1 MTEMSEVM
9 TTARLDI
16 KLTSKKSEFQE
27 RTSVFI
33 MIGKQR
39 SVKHNSDKPASGDA
53 GEEANGKICTKDRF
67 DQNGDIDQSHVYN
80 ETENFL
86 DDDNGSRKFDD
97 FVSAN
102 ECKKRFSI
110 CDSLDRNSA
119 LGNQI

>member
-39 SVKHNSDKPASGDA
+39 SVKHNSDKPASVDA
-53 GEEANGKICTKDRF
+53 GEEVNAKIGTKDRF

>member
-39 SVKHNSDKPASGDA
+39 SIKHNSDKPASGDA
-53 GEEANGKICTKDRF
+53 GEEAKICAKDRF

-80 ETENFL
+80 EAENFL
-86 DDDNGSRKFDD
+86 DDDNGSRTFDD

-110 CDSLDRNSA
+110 CDSLDRNNA